1 MRLERLTGVMV
12 LAVAAVIGGVAAA
25 EPAPAAQS
33 LPALAKTSPHHPQ
46 DAPKPKVNEPGPE
59 HKLLGSFV
67 GHWKSTA
74 HVLQADEA
82 AANPNP
88 TQDSQGAADGKL
100 NLGGRFVELTHT
112 GVLNGQPYEG
122 MILFGFDDVIKKYTA
137 IWMDTTSPAFLSYV
151 GTYDAAKK
159 QYSLISHFSD
169 QVTRKF
175 TISHMTMTFVDADTM
190 VFDEFI
196 SHAVGSTEVHTRTI
210 TFKRG

>member
-1 MRLERLTGVMV
+1 MGLERLTGVMV
-12 LAVAAVIGGVAAA
+12 LAAAAAIGGVAAA
-25 EPAPAAQS
+25 EPAPAAQPM
-33 LPALAKTSPHHPQ
+33 PAPPKTSPHHQQAVP
-46 DAPKPKVNEPGPE
+46 APKPNEPGPE

-67 GHWKSTA
+67 GHWKSTV
-74 HVLQADEA
+74 HILQPDEA
-82 AANPNP
+82 AANPIP
-88 TQDSQGAADGKL
+88 AQDSQGTADGKL

-122 MILFGFDDVIKKYTA
+122 MVLLGYDDVIKKYTA
-137 IWMDTTSPAFLSYV
+137 IWIDTTSPAFLSYI

-169 QVTRKF
+169 QVSRRF

-196 SHAVGSTEVHTRTI
+196 SHAVDSAEVHTRTI